1 MHANGSEAALL
12 RRLGVAATPAA
23 APRQDLAERLARSLD
38 LNGAVRLHA
47 ALQPPAASSRAA
59 RGDTAARGHTAA
71 LAQALGR
78 ELDSL
83 RTSLAAAVA
92 AGAARAADLSRDLAD
107 AGPGA
112 GTGAWRQQHSLLQH
126 QMETRI
132 AALRERARQSL
143 RQASPRLRRL
153 ADLDATL
160 EAVLADTERRALA
173 GAPAL
178 LARQLGG
185 AVKAAGQPDGAWD
198 GADAWC
204 AALQAEIETRLAP
217 VSGLCEALRGE
228 RGSWA

>member
-1 MHANGSEAALL
+1 VALL
-12 RRLGVAATPAA
+12 RRLGVTATPATT
-23 APRQDLAERLARSLD
+23 PRQDLAERLAQSLD

-47 ALQPPAASSRAA
+47 ALQPAPASGPAA
-59 RGDTAARGHTAA
+59 RGQTQAQTQGLARA
-71 LAQALGR
+71 LER
-78 ELDSL
+78 ELDRL

-92 AGAARAADLSRDLAD
+92 AGAARAADLSGERAD
-107 AGPGA
+107 AGPAA
-112 GTGAWRQQHSLLQH
+112 GGGAWRQQHSLLQH

-132 AALRERARQSL
+132 AALRENARQAL

-178 LARQLGG
+178 LARQLAG
-185 AVKAAGQPDGAWD
+185 AGPPDGGME

-204 AALQAEIETRLAP
+204 AALRAEIETRLAP
-217 VSGLCEALRGE
+217 VSGLWEALRGE
-228 RGSWA
+228 RGSWT